1 MTGRTPKLHSCL
13 CLWQSTMSCWKLL
26 HLFQSI
32 SPFKDIHKCSLWG
45 MSSISQRP
53 IPLFDSS
60 FAGTF
65 FWLLSISVGIHCLA
79 KHLQCQAS
87 KHKRV
92 CWLSQRQNS
101 RQLKSKGGLHSLEDV
116 SSNIWKESYNILY
129 IAWIYLTHTDRYI
142 YIYMCVCDSHIYNM
156 NIYNYI

>member
-53 IPLFDSS
+53 IPMFDSS

-87 KHKRV
+87 TSEFAGCPSDRILDSWKAKAGCTV
-92 CWLSQRQNS
+92 WKMYLQISGKNLTIYCT
-101 RQLKSKGGLHSLEDV
+101 LHE
-116 SSNIWKESYNILY
+116 Y
-129 IAWIYLTHTDRYI
+129 ISHTQIDI
-142 YIYMCVCDSHIYNM
+142 YIYVCVCDSHIYNM